1 MKKIALAVTLAAG
14 ASLLSACAMMQTSPQ
29 ERAMELMQRD
39 FHAKGIAGMDRLN
52 ADAVVAACNKYKNDP
67 PADLAAKLQR
77 EQYAEVKFPADGKF
91 LGDWKAGEKTAQR
104 GRAFT
109 WRDKLD
115 RTSRGETN
123 GGGCYNCHQI
133 GPDTTSFGTIGPS
146 LYNFGKL
153 RGYTVEV
160 QRYAYAKIYNA
171 KAYSA
176 CSQMPRFGHVGAL
189 SESQIK
195 DLVAL
200 LMDPKSPVNR

>member
-1 MKKIALAVTLAAG
+1 MRIRSAAILAIGAAVLAAC
-14 ASLLSACAMMQTSPQ
+14 AAMQSTPRDRALSI
-29 ERAMELMQRD
+29 MQRD
-39 FHAKGIAGMDRLN
+39 FEAKGMAGMDRLKE
-52 ADAVVAACNKYKNDP
+52 DAVQAACNKYNNSP
-67 PADLAAKLQR
+67 PADVATKLQKA
-77 EQYAEVKFPADGKF
+77 QYAMVKYPADGKL

-109 WRDKLD
+109 WRDKPT

-153 RGYTVEV
+153 RGYGIEV

-171 KAYSA
+171 KAYNV
-176 CSQMPRFGHVGAL
+176 CTQMPRFGHIGAL
-189 SESQIK
+189 SQAQIK

-200 LMDPKSPVNR
+200 LMDPNSPVNR